1 MQSTCAYF
9 EQCAL
14 FSSDLIYIPAQWSL
28 SITSPYHITSFFER
42 NSPFSGRTIS
52 DFRYFPFGISAV
64 NHAGEPDILAR
75 SVFLY
80 SEQHTQRIKLHLSC
94 EYQIEV
100 DMNLIKWWEI
110 LFDIVLDEDTYTKLC
125 INLHFTT
132 WSIRWKNTIRDI
144 GSIALYPVY
153 IVYTVY
159 TVYTVNTNYTNQ
171 TVLHWLKII
180 TYMPI
185 YIVSE
190 C

>member
-1 MQSTCAYF
+1 MHSTCASSK
-9 EQCAL
+9 QCAF
-14 FSSDLIYIPAQWSL
+14 FSSDLICLLYGPV

-100 DMNLIKWWEI
+100 EMNLIKWWEI

>member
-1 MQSTCAYF
+1 M
-9 EQCAL
+9 
-14 FSSDLIYIPAQWSL
+14 

-80 SEQHTQRIKLHLSC
+80 SEQYTQRIKLHLSC

-100 DMNLIKWWEI
+100 EMNLIRWWEI
-110 LFDIVLDEDTYTKLC
+110 LFDIVLDEDTYTILC

-132 WSIRWKNTIRDI
+132 WPSDEKIPSKIEVAPR
-144 GSIALYPVY
+144 
-153 IVYTVY
+153 YTLSTLSTLITLFPLFPLFTLFKLFTLLRLLTLTLLTRLILIKLFY
-159 TVYTVNTNYTNQ
+159 TA
-171 TVLHWLKII
+171 
-180 TYMPI
+180 
-185 YIVSE
+185 
-190 C
+190 